1 MYRDVAGIYIE
12 RCRFKSAMAVFDIY
26 NGTFAVFT
34 ADIQNVITV
43 NGVVACGY
51 CDVAACDVKELFG
64 VYCVVDRSGNIK
76 RQITYGHPRFA
87 LFISGRAGFY
97 SAFAVCGDVQC
108 AGAGKSYL

>member
-1 MYRDVAGIYIE
+1 
-12 RCRFKSAMAVFDIY
+12 MAVFDIY

-76 RQITYGHPRFA
+76 RQITYGHLRFA
-87 LFISGRAGFY
+87 LFIGGRAGFY